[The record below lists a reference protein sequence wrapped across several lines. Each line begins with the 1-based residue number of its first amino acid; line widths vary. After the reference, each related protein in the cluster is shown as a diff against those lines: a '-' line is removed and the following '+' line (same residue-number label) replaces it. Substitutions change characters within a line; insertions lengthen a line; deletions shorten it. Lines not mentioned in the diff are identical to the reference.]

1 MPRHSVCH
9 AGKEKPAAVQY
20 TFDWEAQML
29 DVDALKTFV
38 AVIDAG
44 SFSGAATQL
53 GQTPSG
59 VSRTITRLEKR
70 LGMTLIQ
77 RTTRRLDLTGEGQWL
92 LGRARRVLAELE
104 ETENQAA
111 LCRVQPSGRVVLNA
125 ATPALD
131 HLVAPLL
138 PDFLDAY
145 PQVQVELTSA
155 ETIVDLIEE
164 KADLAIRIG
173 QLADSTLKARRLGSS
188 RIRVLAAPGYL
199 EKHGRPRSVDEL
211 ARHRLLGFSAPASLN
226 TWPLRHGAEEGF
238 CISAQVSASSGE
250 TVRHLALAGAGIASL
265 SDFLTRAD
273 LAAGRLEPVLLDAT
287 LPWIQPVWA
296 VFYRQGVLAPRVA
309 ALVDFLARRLG
320 EVLEP

>member
-1 MPRHSVCH
+1 
-9 AGKEKPAAVQY
+9 
-20 TFDWEAQML
+20 ML
-29 DVDALKTFV
+29 DVDALIAFV

-44 SFSGAATQL
+44 SFSNAANKL

-59 VSRTITRLEKR
+59 VSRTISRLEKR

-77 RTTRRLDLTGEGQWL
+77 RTTRRLDLTEEGQWL

-111 LCRVQPSGRVVLNA
+111 VQRGQPAGLVRLNA

-138 PDFLDAY
+138 ADFLDAH
-145 PQVQVELTSA
+145 PQVQLELTSA

-164 KADLAIRIG
+164 RADVAIRIG
-173 QLADSTLKARRLGSS
+173 QLADSGLRSRRLGSS

-199 EKHGRPRSVDEL
+199 DKHGRPRSVGDL
-211 ARHRLLGFSAPASLN
+211 ARHRLLGFAAPASLN
-226 TWPLRHGAEEGF
+226 TWPLRHGEEEGWS
-238 CISAQVSASSGE
+238 IDPHITASSGE

-265 SDFLTRAD
+265 SDFLSRAD
-273 LAAGRLEPVLLDAT
+273 VAAGRLEPVLAEDT
-287 LPWIQPVWA
+287 LPWTQPVWA
-296 VFYRQGVLAPRVA
+296 VFYRQGALAPRVA